1 MVGYLGFCLDTNL
14 SGESMAMKSLRK
26 INTKLQFL
34 YRQNEFLN
42 PKLRRLLCT
51 SLIQPH
57 FDYACI
63 SWYPL
68 INQKMRNKL
77 QVTQNKCTRFCLK
90 LNSRKHIGA
99 KEFKKI
105 NWLPTK
111 ERVEQRLATKVFNW
125 KGTSPLYVSE
135 LFVPSRNTYNT
146 RSYMALEIPLK
157 KSNLR
162 QKSISFIGLSIWNK
176 LSNNLIV
183 LNTTTSFTRNYKELV
198 LQTFSE

>member
-1 MVGYLGFCLDTNL
+1 
-14 SGESMAMKSLRK
+14 MAMKSLRK

-42 PKLRRLLCT
+42 PKLRRLLCN

-57 FDYACI
+57 FDYAFI

-77 QVTQNKCTRFCLK
+77 QVTQNKCICFYLK
-90 LNSRKHIGA
+90 LNSRQHIGY

-111 ERVEQRLATKVFNW
+111 ERVKQRIAAKAFNNW
-125 KGTSPLYVSE
+125 K
-135 LFVPSRNTYNT
+135 LFIIVIT
-146 RSYMALEIPLK
+146 II
-157 KSNLR
+157 
-162 QKSISFIGLSIWNK
+162 SIIIIIIIFIIILLFTI
-176 LSNNLIV
+176 IIIII
-183 LNTTTSFTRNYKELV
+183 TTTITII
-198 LQTFSE
+198 TFRIICFYYQI